1 VRQLREVRLT
11 ERDGFVAHTA
21 FGCVRGS
28 EAAAAADAR
37 FVTPWVCMQ

>member
-28 EAAAAADAR
+28 EAAADAR
-37 FVTPWVCMQ
+37 FVTPRVCMQ